1 MKAIIAAMLTC
12 VVIFGLSAGATQF
25 LLQQDP
31 ADAEML
37 DGGVADAMP
46 DENSGTNASLDCCA
60 RTEGIN
66 CIDQTR
72 EISNAIA

>member
-31 ADAEML
+31 TDADML
-37 DGGVADAMP
+37 EGVATDGAA
-46 DENSGTNASLDCCA
+46 T
-60 RTEGIN
+60 
-66 CIDQTR
+66 
-72 EISNAIA
+72 